1 LNSGQLQ
8 INCNCE
14 VGENLTDSPKNN
26 IFKED
31 LEVALQIFDHTNI
44 KNQPIDYRNLVRILD
59 GRIEKKRINQAID
72 RLTDSDVIAFGV

>member
-1 LNSGQLQ
+1 
-8 INCNCE
+8 
-14 VGENLTDSPKNN
+14 LTDSPKNN
-26 IFKED
+26 ISKED

-72 RLTDSDVIAFGV
+72 RLTDSGVIVFGV